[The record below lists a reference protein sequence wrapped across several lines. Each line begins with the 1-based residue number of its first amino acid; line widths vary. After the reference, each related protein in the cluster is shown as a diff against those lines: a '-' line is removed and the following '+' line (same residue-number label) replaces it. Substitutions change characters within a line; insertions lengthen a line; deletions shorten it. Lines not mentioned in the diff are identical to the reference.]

1 MTLEGLLYAIGQ
13 IGINDK
19 LINFAAAGGSI
30 YEINDLTIRDYPI
43 LYVSPT
49 GTHRMS
55 ENYTTY
61 QVTIFF
67 IDRLLEDNSNGVA
80 IHSTAV
86 EVLKNIIKKIAV
98 LEDVAGIS
106 DEYTI
111 QLFTETEK
119 MKDRCNGAYATIEI
133 MLLNESTCIMP
144 DEGEP
149 TESGDT
155 PTENWYLYFNNP
167 DGETIPAE
175 STAYTVEWRT
185 NIPDIP
191 YIIYGPEGV
200 IENGSTD
207 GEIRKE
213 VDFAENESTA
223 ITREYTFMFL
233 KDNGDNL
240 SSLTW
245 YQAAAEVQPEPE
257 PGPEPGPDPEPP
269 TPDTGETDYYFN
281 FTVSDNQVIPADATG
296 FTVSWRTNYPEILY
310 SAVLGNETDA
320 GYLDSGTTSM
330 TFTFPANTSVTN
342 EKEFRFSVM
351 SGEEIIGTL
360 SWSQETAQGY
370 FEFITQDGAVLSSA
384 ATSYHVDW
392 DTNYPLLRYLLT
404 GIGNGYL
411 KSGNVS
417 GSGMTATFPASTIA
431 TATQYVLRIYS
442 SDNTELGSLT
452 WKQQANGEIP
462 HDYSEDYLTFD
473 IISAG
478 TIECRQFSTTPENS
492 WEYSKDNGETWN
504 YPEFFSVDVQA
515 GDTVLLRGNLRR
527 PEFTGST
534 ATFDVYGNI
543 LSMIGESYKSGKNVY
558 YGFLQTFAGTNVVN
572 AKNLVLPTR
581 LKAGIFVKMFYY
593 CHKLVSAPALPS
605 MTLYAECYS
614 EMFAGCNSLVSAP
627 ALPAL
632 ELKEKCYFQM
642 FEGCSS
648 LTTAPD
654 LPATALAPYCYS
666 SMFAW
671 CDSLV
676 NVPSILPA
684 TKLYKHCYSV
694 MFWHCLSLTTAP
706 ELPATTLV
714 EHCYTMMFWN
724 CPSLV
729 AAPALPATTL
739 APYCYDEMFL
749 ECSSLTAAPV
759 LPATTL
765 EPYCYW
771 GMFNST
777 NLSYMKCLATN
788 ITAEKSTIGWLAN
801 VSPTGTFIKKAGAQW
816 ESGYNGIPD
825 GWTVQEI

>member
-200 IENGSTD
+200 IESGSTD

-223 ITREYTFMFL
+223 TTREYTFMFL

-240 SSLTW
+240 SGLTW
-245 YQAAAEVQPEPE
+245 YQDVKAVEPGPEPPQPEPE
-257 PGPEPGPDPEPP
+257 P
-269 TPDTGETDYYFN
+269 DYYFN
-281 FTVSDNQVIPADATG
+281 FTVPDNQVIPADATG
-296 FTVSWRTNYPEILY
+296 FTVSWKTNYPEVEY
-310 SAVLGNETDA
+310 TFVTPDGAMGGTVG
-320 GYLDSGTTSM
+320 SGITAITLN
-330 TFTFPANTSVTN
+330 FPANENVSTQ
-342 EKEFRFSVM
+342 KEYMFIATQGSDTLGNLTWKQDNAIGYFRFVTPNGMSV
-351 SGEEIIGTL
+351 
-360 SWSQETAQGY
+360 
-370 FEFITQDGAVLSSA
+370 SSA
-384 ATSYHVDW
+384 ATSFHVDW
-392 DTNYPLLRYLLT
+392 DTNYPMIQYKLT
-404 GIGNGYL
+404 GDENEFIATGATT
-411 KSGNVS
+411 
-417 GSGMTATFPASTIA
+417 GSGYTFTFPASESDA
-431 TATQYVLRIYS
+431 PTQYELVAYNPFTLAQMGVLY
-442 SDNTELGSLT
+442 
-452 WKQQANGEIP
+452 WQQEYNVNIP
-462 HDYSEDYLTFD
+462 HNYERDYLTF
-473 IISAG
+473 
-478 TIECRQFSTTPENS
+478 
-492 WEYSKDNGETWN
+492 
-504 YPEFFSVDVQA
+504 
-515 GDTVLLRGNLRR
+515 
-527 PEFTGST
+527 
-534 ATFDVYGNI
+534 NI
-543 LSMIGESYKSGKNVY
+543 LSGGTIIWKNGTHQPNPVAHSISYSKNSGNTWVTVTSSAEGAEINVSVGDRVLFKGEDIYYHTALFAASSSLKFNLEGNIMSLLYGDNYWKKYTLRRGGLSFDALFYNNNGLVDAHNLILPAVEIG
-558 YGFLQTFAGTNVVN
+558 A
-572 AKNLVLPTR
+572 AD
-581 LKAGIFVKMFYY
+581 
-593 CHKLVSAPALPS
+593 
-605 MTLYAECYS
+605 YS
-614 EMFAGCNSLVSAP
+614 EMFYGCASMLAAPQIKATKMGIGSCTKMFWGCVSLTQSP
-627 ALPAL
+627 ALNAPIL
-632 ELKEKCYFQM
+632 NNLCYKDM
-642 FEGCSS
+642 FHGCS
-648 LTTAPD
+648 
-654 LPATALAPYCYS
+654 
-666 SMFAW
+666 
-671 CDSLV
+671 
-676 NVPSILPA
+676 
-684 TKLYKHCYSV
+684 
-694 MFWHCLSLTTAP
+694 
-706 ELPATTLV
+706 
-714 EHCYTMMFWN
+714 
-724 CPSLV
+724 
-729 AAPALPATTL
+729 
-739 APYCYDEMFL
+739 
-749 ECSSLTAAPV
+749 
-759 LPATTL
+759 
-765 EPYCYW
+765 
-771 GMFNST
+771 
-777 NLSYMKCLATN
+777 NLNKVVCTATN
-788 ITAEKSTIGWLAN
+788 ISAYKPTEEWLN
-801 VSPTGTFIKKAGAQW
+801 GVSPTGTFIKKAGVDW
-816 ESGYNGIPD
+816 TTGESGIPD